1 MALLDL
7 ILTDLG
13 GSSFWCWTQ
22 RLGCLTW
29 DSILPLFEG
38 KFCVFG
44 IHPNC
49 ASLAVQV
56 VNNPSA
62 MQTRP
67 WFDSWVGKIPWKRIR
82 LPVPVFL
89 GFPSGSNGKESSLN
103 AEDLGLIPGLG
114 RSLGGGYGNLLQSSC
129 LENPH
134 GHRSRVGYGPW
145 SHKESDMTEQLST
158 VQLYYISYLISFQ

>member
-89 GFPSGSNGKESSLN
+89 GFPGGSAGKESAVDVGDVDSV
-103 AEDLGLIPGLG
+103 PGLR
-114 RSLGGGYGNLLQSSC
+114 RSPGEGKGYPLQYSAWKI
-129 LENPH
+129 PWTVDH
-134 GHRSRVGYGPW
+134 GVANRN
-145 SHKESDMTEQLST
+145 D
-158 VQLYYISYLISFQ
+158 